1 MFSTSKKNVPITQPP
16 QNHNVNNYLFFS
28 FWMSEFSMWAV
39 IIEIHKSLTI
49 LQNSQFLLNILQYE
63 LSNQSISCQIE
74 HGKTNPTQKIY

>member
-16 QNHNVNNYLFFS
+16 QNHDVNNCLFFFN

-39 IIEIHKSLTI
+39 IKVIHKSLKI

-74 HGKTNPTQKIY
+74 HGKD